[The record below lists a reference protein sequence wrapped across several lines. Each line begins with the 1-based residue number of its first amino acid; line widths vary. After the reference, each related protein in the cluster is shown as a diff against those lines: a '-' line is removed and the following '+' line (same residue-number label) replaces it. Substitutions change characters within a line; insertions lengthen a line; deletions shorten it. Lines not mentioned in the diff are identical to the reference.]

1 MSILNNARDSIIMG
15 LEDYSSSDKRRLISC
30 TRNLFAGILLLF
42 KHKLNLLS
50 PPNSNEALIKEKIRP
65 TIDPAGSLQWIGSGK
80 KTVDVQQ
87 IKDRFESLGISVN
100 WSRVKKINDFRNDIE
115 HYYSNLSKAAMDD
128 LISNSFIVIR
138 DFLSQHLQLD
148 PKDFLGEQSWNI
160 LVSVSEVYE
169 REKEECVELLENID
183 WGSDGLCSAIVSFNC
198 SNCGSGLISVREQ
211 KPAKHENEFYCRSCD
226 TSWTFED
233 IAESALMDYF
243 GFERYLSMK
252 DGGDLPLIQ
261 CPECLRDSYIIEE
274 EYCPICET
282 KAEHECQRC
291 GMPIP
296 PEEIDGSG
304 FCSFC
309 SHMMS
314 KDD

>member
-15 LEDYSSSDKRRLISC
+15 MEDYSSSDRRRLISC

-42 KHKLNLLS
+42 KHKLSLLS
-50 PPNSNEALIKEKIRP
+50 PPNSDEALIKERVRP
-65 TIDPAGSLQWIGSGK
+65 IIDASGALQWVGSGR

-87 IKDRFESLGISVN
+87 IKERFESLNISVN
-100 WSRVKKINDFRNDIE
+100 WARVKEINDFRNDIE
-115 HYYSNLSKAAMDD
+115 HYYSNLSKAAMDA

-138 DFLSQHLQLD
+138 DFISQHLQLD
-148 PKDFLGEQSWNI
+148 PKDFLGEQAWSI

-169 REKEECVELLENID
+169 REKEECIELLENID
-183 WGSDGLCSAIVSFNC
+183 WGSEGLASALVEFKC
-198 SNCGSGLISVREQ
+198 TNCGSGLITIREQ
-211 KPAKHENEFYCRSCD
+211 KPDKYENEFYCRSCN
-226 TSWTFED
+226 TSWSFEN
-233 IAESALMDYF
+233 IAELALKDYF
-243 GFERYLSMK
+243 GFNLYLSIK
-252 DGGDLPLIQ
+252 EGGDTPLIQ

-291 GMPIP
+291 GITIP

-304 FCSFC
+304 FCSYC
-309 SHMMS
+309 SYMMS